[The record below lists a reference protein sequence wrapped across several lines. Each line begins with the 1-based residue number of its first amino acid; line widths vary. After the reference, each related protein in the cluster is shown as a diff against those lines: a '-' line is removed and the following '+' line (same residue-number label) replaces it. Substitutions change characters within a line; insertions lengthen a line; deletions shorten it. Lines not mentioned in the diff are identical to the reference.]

1 MWWYTLLE
9 KNWQSAH
16 ASKLRNANFNHCL
29 IVKIHFI
36 VIFSKS
42 NLIELSQH
50 SRSQARVKEE
60 GCVRFWQ
67 TSIKNSHSNG
77 FETHK
82 KLYKVVKAKVET
94 GFRQAILMAWTCYAM
109 FRSVVISIL
118 TEKKCTCF
126 VCEHLIK
133 YRQCFIFNS
142 L

>member
-29 IVKIHFI
+29 TVKIHFI

-77 FETHK
+77 FEWIWNPQRIYIYTIYVEGLGLPIHQLIYRFS
-82 KLYKVVKAKVET
+82 KLAIT
-94 GFRQAILMAWTCYAM
+94 LGFRRM
-109 FRSVVISIL
+109 
-118 TEKKCTCF
+118 
-126 VCEHLIK
+126 LIHVK
-133 YRQCFIFNS
+133 RGDIHAKDI
-142 L
+142 